1 LSPVLHADTVRGM
14 TRQFIHTFS
23 FTFVFCLVS
32 TFPLSA
38 ALTVRGRSPVAEKLV
53 AAVIRADYQ
62 GDRAAL
68 ARLETELG
76 AVPKNPAT
84 DARVTYWRGFALW
97 RRTING
103 FNDSTPPAELDAD
116 LVRAI
121 AHFDD
126 SAKQDPSFA
135 EPVIGKLSCLGYR
148 AFLARGNASLSSEI
162 LAEYKTAIAAGQRM
176 ARDNPRFVW
185 AVGPSQRLRKGI
197 GQLMNDLGRE
207 DRLKLILFNMRVART
222 IDFTRDVKAVEEA
235 IRAARAGGGTALL
248 DTVSVALV
256 SSSHPDRRQ
265 LIVVFTDGSD
275 SSSIT
280 GNSTLTSVAQRTRA
294 TLTFVMPGTIRP
306 TITSGNR
313 VITLPIAPLFSAPSP
328 IFTTLARETGGTIL
342 PVGSGSDLS
351 AAFRGVLNDFRS
363 CYVLFYS
370 AQGVDREGYHAIE
383 VKVKREGAVVS
394 ARRGYFGS

>member
-1 LSPVLHADTVRGM
+1 M

-76 AVPKNPAT
+76 TVPKNPAT
-84 DARVTYWRGFALW
+84 DARVAYWRGFALW

-103 FNDSTPPAELDAD
+103 FNDSAPPAELDAD

-148 AFLARGNASLSSEI
+148 AFLARGNAPLSSEI

-185 AVGPSQRLRKGI
+185 AVGPSQWYIASTLPEAERPARQAAVIESYEKALATARAEKSSSAATLMPTWGEPEL
-197 GQLMNDLGRE
+197 LMNIAWSHLNKSSPDPVLADKYARE
-207 DRLKLILFNMRVART
+207 
-222 IDFTRDVKAVEEA
+222 
-235 IRAARAGGGTALL
+235 AL
-248 DTVSVALV
+248 ALV
-256 SSSHPDRRQ
+256 PDWRYVREI
-265 LIVVFTDGSD
+265 L
-275 SSSIT
+275 
-280 GNSTLTSVAQRTRA
+280 
-294 TLTFVMPGTIRP
+294 
-306 TITSGNR
+306 
-313 VITLPIAPLFSAPSP
+313 LPQIAK
-328 IFTTLARETGGTIL
+328 T
-342 PVGSGSDLS
+342 
-351 AAFRGVLNDFRS
+351 
-363 CYVLFYS
+363 
-370 AQGVDREGYHAIE
+370 
-383 VKVKREGAVVS
+383 VKGA
-394 ARRGYFGS
+394 